1 MHFNS
6 KRVLFINVDFAKV
19 GGMGAMI
26 YHVDSELPATKDS
39 LNRLKVRLVLFLSR
53 LLKSAEIRY

>member
-6 KRVLFINVDFAKV
+6 KRVLFIDVDSAKV
-19 GGMGAMI
+19 GGIDAI
-26 YHVDSELPATKDS
+26 VYYVDSELPAIKDS